1 MEDFYYKYYK
11 LQSKGGQIG
20 NGSYV
25 APSVHRGVRFQ
36 RGYGIGSIFGTIFRR
51 LFPVVSTAVKKVG
64 NVMKEA
70 GVRDFIRD
78 TARDAS
84 QTLVRAGLDTATA
97 GLQGENIKE
106 RAASAFAEAGK
117 HIAQRAVDNIRNRVE
132 QGGSGNRR
140 KSIYSRRNKRVIT
153 ASPRSVKRRQL
164 TKADQFGVRP

>member
-1 MEDFYYKYYK
+1 MEDFYYKYYQ
-11 LQSKGGQIG
+11 LQSQGGQIG

-70 GVRDFIRD
+70 GVRDFIKE
-78 TARDAS
+78 TARDAG

-117 HIAQRAVDNIRNRVE
+117 AIARKAVDNIRNRVE
-132 QGGSGNRR
+132 QDGRGVRR
-140 KSIYSRRNKRVIT
+140 KGINSSRNKRVI
-153 ASPRSVKRRQL
+153 AS
-164 TKADQFGVRP
+164 